1 MAKTIPGN
9 HIIRYGTPAD
19 QKFLL
24 GPYLACYDQLALNAN
39 MIGHAP
45 AAIASLV
52 TQRLRA
58 KSFFID
64 PQTHAFQHNTSYLES
79 QGETTVGKI
88 KRSIQT
94 LLKAYGQPLEDK
106 ILKQRRA
113 VTPKDFINQSMRR
126 AFCERVLDFQLNAI
140 EKQVRRSDAAKYY
153 EYLKLKGRS
162 QNPTEKLR
170 PAFLVAPYFYLAP
183 NLVSEWLNHNVEF
196 VGIARKYADSHNV
209 RLAAQVVLSREFLS
223 SSRLREKVVS
233 AYQQTGVNLILVWI
247 SAFSELTANEEE
259 LDGFVDLLQSFGEVG
274 EVVNLYGSYFSLALK
289 LSGRVAELTAVAH
302 GLEYGEDRD
311 VVPVGGGIPVS
322 KFYVPKLHSRLRFR
336 DAVRVIRE
344 LRGFKDRESYFK
356 NVCACP
362 QCRTIIGNNPE
373 DGFTK
378 YGESKTVSFT
388 RQGQPIVMEYP
399 TRDAKER
406 CVSHFMWCKKAEF
419 ESNPTKAAILNDLRE
434 AAKLERVVGPEA
446 AHCMTWRAVLSKV

>member
-1 MAKTIPGN
+1 MPKAIAGN

-24 GPYLACYDQLALNAN
+24 GSYLACYDQLALNAN

-58 KSFFID
+58 KSFFVD
-64 PQTHAFQHNTSYLES
+64 PQTHAFQHSTSYLES
-79 QGETTVGKI
+79 QGETTAGRI

-94 LLKAYGQPLEDK
+94 LLKAYGQPLEEK
-106 ILKQRRA
+106 ILKQRRP
-113 VTPKDFINQSMRR
+113 VTSKDFVNHAIRR
-126 AFCERVLDFQLNAI
+126 AFCERVLDFQLNAVQN
-140 EKQVRRSDAAKYY
+140 QVRGSDAAKYY
-153 EYLKLKGRS
+153 EYLKLKGKS

-170 PAFLVAPYFYLAP
+170 PAFLVAPYFYLTP
-183 NLVSEWLNHNVEF
+183 NLISEWLNLNFQFAE
-196 VGIARKYADSHNV
+196 IARKYADSHNMK
-209 RLAAQVVLSREFLS
+209 LAIQVVLSREFLGNS
-223 SSRLREKVVS
+223 VLREEVVS
-233 AYQQTGVNLILVWI
+233 AYRQTGADLVLVWI

-259 LDGFVDLLQSFGEVG
+259 LYGFVDLLRSFGEIG
-274 EVVNLYGSYFSLALK
+274 QVVNLYGSYFSLALK
-289 LSGRVAELTAVAH
+289 LSGKVTKLAAVAH

-336 DAVRVIRE
+336 DAVRVVRE

-356 NVCACP
+356 NVCACR
-362 QCRTIIGNNPE
+362 QCRKIIASNPE
-373 DGFTK
+373 DDFAK
-378 YGESKTVSFT
+378 YGESQTVIFT
-388 RQGQPIVMEYP
+388 RQGQSIALEYP

-419 ESNPTKAAILNDLRE
+419 ESNPSRDAILDDLRE
-434 AAKLERVVGPEA
+434 AAKLEQVVGPEA
-446 AHCMTWRAVLSKV
+446 AHCTTWSAVLAKL